1 MTDSADV
8 HHIEASFYHTS
19 VSSLV
24 DFRKPLC
31 GTAPSVIPIKRG
43 NNANSCRCAFLTLL
57 FLFLSPCFLSLLT
70 GADMSSF
77 VFRVER
83 FGNVVKGSK
92 IQRFWLTKS
101 SITDALAMS
110 ADITESYSNS
120 IVRDSQSQ
128 ATANL
133 TWYWLATDQQYSI
146 VFIYW
151 FLYLFLSGNSYLQ
164 QQALDN
170 FDHLLWWQTLSPNGI
185 EAQHLRHQSL
195 QLSSPLLLE
204 PLHYASTQQLQT
216 SALQIRQT
224 QTPQSI
230 ADHQSQKTKPSQ
242 QVTTHTQKTQQSTT
256 ILYTNAIRQPSF
268 SKMVIGIGSMGFGSG
283 RFFWEK
289 TFFRKG
295 IIFQCKHAF
304 VHRGC

>member
-1 MTDSADV
+1 MSVPKHTCYRPSAFPLPYMTDSADV

-92 IQRFWLTKS
+92 TQRFGLTKS

-120 IVRDSQSQ
+120 IIRDSQSQ
-128 ATANL
+128 AQL
-133 TWYWLATDQQYSI
+133 TS
-146 VFIYW
+146 
-151 FLYLFLSGNSYLQ
+151 
-164 QQALDN
+164 
-170 FDHLLWWQTLSPNGI
+170 HGI
-185 EAQHLRHQSL
+185 
-195 QLSSPLLLE
+195 
-204 PLHYASTQQLQT
+204 
-216 SALQIRQT
+216 
-224 QTPQSI
+224 
-230 ADHQSQKTKPSQ
+230 D
-242 QVTTHTQKTQQSTT
+242 
-256 ILYTNAIRQPSF
+256 
-268 SKMVIGIGSMGFGSG
+268 
-283 RFFWEK
+283 
-289 TFFRKG
+289 
-295 IIFQCKHAF
+295 
-304 VHRGC
+304 